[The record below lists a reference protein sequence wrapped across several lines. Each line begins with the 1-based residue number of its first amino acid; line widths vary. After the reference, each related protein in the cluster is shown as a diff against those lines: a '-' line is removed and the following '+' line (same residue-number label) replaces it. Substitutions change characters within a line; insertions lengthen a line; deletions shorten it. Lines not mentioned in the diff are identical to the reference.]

1 MYDCVCV
8 WDTLHFNLNISFNFN
23 DLISSLVQSKKF
35 KCVCVYLFN
44 HILGTTQKLAKPEK
58 NRQKPPFGDIPI
70 CKTLKSP
77 EIHCHLTLHG
87 TVGLIWIDFELDF
100 QTIV

>member
-1 MYDCVCV
+1 MYDSVCVCE
-8 WDTLHFNLNISFNFN
+8 TYYI
-23 DLISSLVQSKKF
+23 LIWILVLILMIW
-35 KCVCVYLFN
+35 YLFN

-58 NRQKPPFGDIPI
+58 YRQKPPFGDIPV

-87 TVGLIWIDFELDF
+87 IVGLILIDFELDF

>member
-1 MYDCVCV
+1 MIWLVVSSVKKNVSVCGV
-8 WDTLHFNLNISFNFN
+8 CTSLTIFWG
-23 DLISSLVQSKKF
+23 LI
-35 KCVCVYLFN
+35 C
-44 HILGTTQKLAKPEK
+44 TQKSANLKK
-58 NRQKPPFGDIPI
+58 NHQKPPFGDILI

>member
-1 MYDCVCV
+1 MY
-8 WDTLHFNLNISFNFN
+8 
-23 DLISSLVQSKKF
+23 
-35 KCVCVYLFN
+35 VCVYLFN
-44 HILGTTQKLAKPEK
+44 HILGTNLYPKISKTWK
-58 NRQKPPFGDIPI
+58 NHQKPPFGDILV